1 MMKINGIL
9 KKLPYTEPFLFVDS
23 LLKITENS
31 AEGVYTFKDSL
42 SFYQGHFKNLPVT
55 PGVILTECCA
65 QIGIVCL
72 GIYLLTKEGEID
84 TEGFQIG
91 MSSAE
96 MDYLLP
102 VYPNEKVRVVSEKIY
117 FRFSKLKCKVV
128 MYNDRDQI
136 VCKGTIAG
144 MLKLKSDA

>member
-1 MMKINGIL
+1 M
-9 KKLPYTEPFLFVDS
+9 DS
-23 LLKITENS
+23 LLNITENS

-42 SFYQGHFKNLPVT
+42 PFYQGHFKNLPVT

-65 QIGIVCL
+65 QIGMVCL
-72 GIYLLTKEGEID
+72 GIYLLAKEGEID

-96 MDYLLP
+96 MEYLLP

-136 VCKGTIAG
+136 VCNGTIAG